1 MSIHT
6 LIYKKN
12 RCDFYHEK
20 LKTRMS
26 SKYNTLF
33 VGSSINTNNNT
44 ERSGNNM
51 EQHAVLRKLQQPP
64 LKSCYYKA

>member
-1 MSIHT
+1 
-6 LIYKKN
+6 
-12 RCDFYHEK
+12 
-20 LKTRMS
+20 MS

-33 VGSSINTNNNT
+33 VGYSINTNNNT

>member
-1 MSIHT
+1 
-6 LIYKKN
+6 
-12 RCDFYHEK
+12 
-20 LKTRMS
+20 MS

-33 VGSSINTNNNT
+33 VGYSINTNNNT
-44 ERSGNNM
+44 ERSDNNM